1 MVLRGSGARRLAGTA
16 ALSLI
21 LPLAGCLPPR
31 NVSGEPLEPVPTYVK
46 SVKIDPRTLEP
57 IEEEAGDERPGGPE
71 GTPSSE

>member
-1 MVLRGSGARRLAGTA
+1 MVLRGTRARRLAGAA

-31 NVSGEPLEPVPTYVK
+31 NASGEPLEPVPTHVK
-46 SVKIDPRTLEP
+46 SVKIDPRTLKP
-57 IEEEAGDERPGGPE
+57 FEEEGDDERPGGPE